1 MKTINSLLLL
11 FLVLSSCSKDDIR
24 IESFEFFENST
35 IITESFGDT
44 QFPTIENGENL
55 VFDYEI
61 FTESGD
67 ERVIDDE
74 VSTSIIFEINPD
86 LNSFEFI
93 NQELEEVNC
102 YFLVFNSE
110 FSIIEQVSQGT
121 IMGNQIDNNS
131 WKIDIDITID
141 TKEINVNGIFNMS
154 ELN

>member
-44 QFPTIENGENL
+44 QFP
-55 VFDYEI
+55 
-61 FTESGD
+61 
-67 ERVIDDE
+67 
-74 VSTSIIFEINPD
+74 IFEINPD